1 MYKVKEVSEITGI
14 SVRMLHHYD
23 KIGLLK
29 PTAISESGYRL
40 YNDNDLNLI
49 QQILIYREL
58 DFSLKEIKEI
68 LGNENLDL
76 KERLKTQKQLIIDK
90 RNRLNKIVE
99 TIENTIKD
107 MEGEFIMNKKKG
119 MFEGFDIEKH
129 NKLYEDE
136 TYDKYGDSD
145 AYKESKEKT
154 SKYSKED
161 WNNIIGQIDGVYREL
176 AELKDRDVSD
186 EKVQELIHNWRM
198 IITKNFYNC
207 SIEIFSGLADMYIYD
222 ERFTKSIDKYG
233 EGFTNFLSEAMKYYC
248 DTN

>member
-1 MYKVKEVSEITGI
+1 MYRVKEISELTGI

-23 KIGLLK
+23 KIGLLR

-107 MEGEFIMNKKKG
+107 IEGEFIMNKKG

-136 TYDKYGDSD
+136 VEKKYGESD
-145 AYKESKEKT
+145 TYKESKKKT

-161 WNNIIGQIDGVYREL
+161 WNNIIGEIDGVYREL

-186 EKVQELIHNWRM
+186 ERVQELVHNWRM
-198 IITKNFYNC
+198 LITKNFYNC
-207 SIEIFSGLADMYIYD
+207 SVEIFRGLADMYIYD
-222 ERFTKSIDKYG
+222 ERFTKNIDKYG

>member
-1 MYKVKEVSEITGI
+1 MYRVKEVSELTGI

-23 KIGLLK
+23 KIGLLR

-40 YNDNDLNLI
+40 YNDNDLKLI

-68 LGNENLDL
+68 LSDENLDL
-76 KERLKTQKQLIIDK
+76 KETLRIQKQFIIDK

-107 MEGEFIMNKKKG
+107 MEGEFIMNKKG

-129 NKLYEDE
+129 NKLYEE
-136 TYDKYGDSD
+136 EVENKYGKSD

-161 WNNIIGQIDGVYREL
+161 WNNIMGEIDDLYKNL
-176 AELKDRDVSD
+176 AELMDRDVSD
-186 EKVQELIHNWRM
+186 EEVQSLVHQWRLLIS
-198 IITKNFYNC
+198 KNFYQC
-207 SIEIFSGLADMYIYD
+207 SIEIFKRLADMYIYD
-222 ERFTKSIDKYG
+222 ERFTKNIDKYG
-233 EGFTNFLSEAMKYYC
+233 EGFTNFLSEAMNYYC
-248 DTN
+248 NEN

>member
-1 MYKVKEVSEITGI
+1 
-14 SVRMLHHYD
+14 
-23 KIGLLK
+23 
-29 PTAISESGYRL
+29 
-40 YNDNDLNLI
+40 
-49 QQILIYREL
+49 
-58 DFSLKEIKEI
+58 
-68 LGNENLDL
+68 
-76 KERLKTQKQLIIDK
+76 
-90 RNRLNKIVE
+90 
-99 TIENTIKD
+99 
-107 MEGEFIMNKKKG
+107 MNKKG

-186 EKVQELIHNWRM
+186 EKVQELVHNWRM

-222 ERFTKSIDKYG
+222 KRFTKNIDKYG